1 VKVGFITLGCDKNT
15 VDSERYLARLALH
28 GAVPASD
35 LEDADVIVINTCGF
49 IDAAKQESIDA
60 IVRAGQLKESG
71 SCQAVVALGCMVERH
86 RAELQEELPEVDL
99 FLGTSDVDRLVPEL
113 EERGIIGASDPI
125 LDHPGV
131 RIYSGDLAHVRY
143 LKVSEGCDHGC
154 AFCAIPLMR
163 GRHRSFPLDEVV
175 REAQLL
181 ELQGAREINLVAQDL
196 AHYGRDRRDGT
207 ALPELLEALIENTSI
222 PWIRLLYLYSAGI
235 TPRLL
240 DVMAREERIVP
251 YLDIPIQHG
260 SDAVLQR
267 MRRPERARTIR
278 ERVARVRERI
288 PGIVIRTTC
297 IVGFPGETR
306 DDFDQLCDLLE
317 EVQFERV
324 GAFTFS
330 PQEGTRAAELDD
342 DVPES
347 VKMERLERLTELQ
360 RAITAERYER
370 LIGQRTSAIVE
381 RVAEGGRPAQ
391 ARLICQADDI
401 DGVAW
406 LSGAAPV
413 GAIVECT
420 VDDVVDDYDFTA
432 RVERVLHAPPGVAGG
447 AARSRSLPVMA
458 GVVNG
463 SFGR

>member
-1 VKVGFITLGCDKNT
+1 
-15 VDSERYLARLALH
+15 
-28 GAVPASD
+28 
-35 LEDADVIVINTCGF
+35 
-49 IDAAKQESIDA
+49 
-60 IVRAGQLKESG
+60 
-71 SCQAVVALGCMVERH
+71 
-86 RAELQEELPEVDL
+86 
-99 FLGTSDVDRLVPEL
+99 
-113 EERGIIGASDPI
+113 
-125 LDHPGV
+125 
-131 RIYSGDLAHVRY
+131 
-143 LKVSEGCDHGC
+143 
-154 AFCAIPLMR
+154 
-163 GRHRSFPLDEVV
+163 
-175 REAQLL
+175 
-181 ELQGAREINLVAQDL
+181 
-196 AHYGRDRRDGT
+196 
-207 ALPELLEALIENTSI
+207 
-222 PWIRLLYLYSAGI
+222 
-235 TPRLL
+235 
-240 DVMAREERIVP
+240 
-251 YLDIPIQHG
+251 
-260 SDAVLQR
+260 
-267 MRRPERARTIR
+267 
-278 ERVARVRERI
+278 VARVRERI